1 MRNGIFYH
9 CEQGI
14 VIESRDKTPRPASS
28 RSLEVKKSFI
38 KNVLFIQKTV
48 SHSWDISLTVT
59 LPRHKLHLV
68 PKDYNSGPQRHIFSL
83 FLFDRK
89 NNSLG
94 RTH

>member
-1 MRNGIFYH
+1 MNTECHDLRFLAPW
-9 CEQGI
+9 
-14 VIESRDKTPRPASS
+14 KWK
-28 RSLEVKKSFI
+28 SLHKKRI
-38 KNVLFIQKTV
+38 IYTKTV